1 MNQRLRAICDL
12 FASGV
17 REYVGRHEYDGR
29 VEDLSPEGVRAGL
42 ARVGGVP
49 EGSGEPQGGARVH
62 REEDPHDEAHLATFE
77 RLIRVELGE
86 LELHRSN
93 PLYHIGALDISCY
106 DREYAPAAERAEAR
120 RRHLAA
126 WPDAVDAA
134 VAALDRVAAPV
145 AEALLPAA
153 KGLVAELDPPEGSGR
168 GGPGDHG
175 WSAGASGSRRG
186 APVDRGGSGVV
197 GRALDAHRR
206 LVGHLEAAAAN
217 GRRDAALGRGPLER
231 LLGTGEA
238 LQVDLGRLEERA
250 DAERDRLRAMLDDA
264 CGRLQPGRPTAEVV
278 AGLLDDHPDAAGVME
293 EARATAAEAIAF
305 TLERGLVPGLDGECL
320 VAAAPK
326 SRRWAMAMM
335 SWAAPYEEDAPSRYY
350 ISPPDPD
357 WAADEQDDWLKVFSR
372 TTQPAITV
380 HEVAP
385 GHFAHGRALRRVGSD
400 VRRTLQSMAF
410 IEGWAH
416 YGEELCIEEGFRA
429 DDPRFA
435 AGVALEALQ
444 RVTRLAV
451 SIGTHAGT
459 MTVQDAAARFQAD
472 AFCFGPAARA
482 EAARATFDPTYG
494 RYTWGKL
501 EILRLRDQARA
512 RWGPAYSHQRFHAAL
527 LRLGSPPL
535 GLMAAA
541 LD

>member
-1 MNQRLRAICDL
+1 MDQRLRALCDL
-12 FASGV
+12 SAGGV
-17 REYVGRHEYDGR
+17 REYVGRHEYDGK

-42 ARVGGVP
+42 ARLGG
-49 EGSGEPQGGARVH
+49 EGAGP
-62 REEDPHDEAHLATFE
+62 DPHEEAHLAAFE
-77 RLIRVELGE
+77 QLIRLELGE

-93 PLYHIGALDISCY
+93 PLYHIGALDVSCY

-126 WPDAVDAA
+126 WPDVVDAA
-134 VAALDRVAAPV
+134 VASLDRVAAPV

-153 KGLVAELDPPEGSGR
+153 QGLAAGLDPEGSGEPQ
-168 GGPGDHG
+168 G
-175 WSAGASGSRRG
+175 G
-186 APVDRGGSGVV
+186 APVGREGSGEPQGGAPV
-197 GRALDAHRR
+197 GRAGGDPVVDQALAAHKR
-206 LVGHLEAAAAN
+206 LVAHLEAAAAS
-217 GRRDAALGRGPLER
+217 GHRDTALGRGPLER

-250 DAERDRLRAMLDDA
+250 DAERDRLRAMLEEA
-264 CGRLQPGRPTAEVV
+264 CGRLEPRRPAAEVV
-278 AGLLDDHPDAAGVME
+278 AGLLDDHPDADGVLE
-293 EARATAAEAIAF
+293 EARAITAESIAF
-305 TLERGLVPGLDGECL
+305 TLERNLVPGLDGECL
-320 VAAAPK
+320 VAPAPA
-326 SRRWAMAMM
+326 SRRWALAMM
-335 SWAAPYEEDAPSRYY
+335 SWAAPYETDAPSRYY
-350 ISPPDPD
+350 ISPPRPD
-357 WAADEQDDWLKVFSR
+357 WPADQQDDWLKVFSR
-372 TTQPAITV
+372 TTLPAITV

-385 GHFAHGRALRRVGSD
+385 GHFAHGRRLRQVGSD
-400 VRRTLQSMAF
+400 VRRTLQSIAF

-416 YGEELCIEEGFRA
+416 YGEELCVEEGFRA
-429 DDPRFA
+429 HDPRFA

-451 SIGTHAGT
+451 SIGMHAGT
-459 MTVQDAAARFQAD
+459 MTVEDGAARFEAD
-472 AFCFGPAARA
+472 AFSYGPAARS

-512 RWGPAYSHQRFHAAL
+512 RWGAGYSHARFHDAL

-541 LD
+541 LEGDGPAT

>member
-1 MNQRLRAICDL
+1 MNERLRAICDL

-29 VEDLSPEGVRAGL
+29 IEDLSPEGVRAGL
-42 ARVGGVP
+42 ARVGGP
-49 EGSGEPQGGARVH
+49 P
-62 REEDPHDEAHLATFE
+62 EEDPHDEAHLATFE
-77 RLIRVELGE
+77 RLVRVELGE

-106 DREYAPAAERAEAR
+106 DREYAPAAQRAVAR
-120 RRHLAA
+120 RRHLAG
-126 WPDAVDAA
+126 WPDAVEAA

-153 KGLVAELDPPEGSGR
+153 RGLVAELDPTSGDR
-168 GGPGDHG
+168 VV
-175 WSAGASGSRRG
+175 AGA
-186 APVDRGGSGVV
+186 
-197 GRALDAHRR
+197 LQAHRR
-206 LVGHLEAAAAN
+206 LVGHLEAAAAD
-217 GRRDAALGRGPLER
+217 GHREAALGRGTLER

-238 LQVDLGRLEERA
+238 IQVDLGRLEERA

-264 CGRLQPGRPTAEVV
+264 CGRLRPGRPTAEVV
-278 AGLLDDHPDAAGVME
+278 AGLLDDHPDAGGVME
-293 EARATAAEAIAF
+293 EARASTAEAIAF
-305 TLERGLVPGLDGECL
+305 TRERGLVPGLDGECL
-320 VAAAPK
+320 VAPAPR

-357 WAADEQDDWLKVFSR
+357 WPPDEQDDWLKVFSR
-372 TTQPAITV
+372 ATQPAITV

-385 GHFAHGRALRRVGSD
+385 GHFANGRALRRVGSD

-459 MTVQDAAARFQAD
+459 MTVQEAATRFEAD

-512 RWGPAYSHQRFHAAL
+512 RWGPTYSHRRFHDAL
-527 LRLGSPPL
+527 LALGCPPL

-541 LD
+541 LAPPAPGGESTSSRGSRSGPDMIG